1 MGTPTDNA
9 PQHREIW
16 EFKLY
21 INGETFD
28 NRQVE
33 SKLRKL
39 CENYLG
45 EYFRLQVLDINDEKT
60 TFPEDLLAVPTIIR
74 IHPLPERRVIRN
86 LSSGHR
92 AVEGLGL
99 QEFGDW

>member
-1 MGTPTDNA
+1 MGTPTDSA
-9 PQHREIW
+9 SQHREIW

-39 CENYLG
+39 CEHYLG
-45 EYFRLQVLDINDEKT
+45 EKFRLQTLDINDEKII
-60 TFPEDLLAVPTIIR
+60 FPEDLLAVPTIIR
-74 IHPLPERRVIRN
+74 LHPLPERRVIGN
-86 LSSGHR
+86 LSSRQR